1 MPPTITLSPS
11 EMDDVKRM
19 AARDIAE
26 AVLAGINVD
35 ELQLMDIATV
45 SAFTGLPVERVAK
58 SIPIIELGPRSRRVR
73 ISDYKAW
80 LAQNMKYPKGAGPSA
95 G

>member
-11 EMDDVKRM
+11 EMADVKRM
-19 AARDIAE
+19 AALDIAE

-45 SAFTGLPVERVAK
+45 SAFTGIRVEAVAK
-58 SIPIIELGPRSRRVR
+58 AMPIIELGPRSRRVR

-80 LAQNMKYPKGAGPSA
+80 LAKNTKHPK
-95 G
+95 